1 MKTSDKEKTQY
12 YKSGFECGKQC
23 GMARAIDILK
33 YERTY
38 QAERLEQ
45 LRQEK
50 MKAHVAGNYDKRR
63 ELEQLSE
70 LAIDTIFGL
79 DYAIA
84 KLMGSKE

>member
-1 MKTSDKEKTQY
+1 MSDKEKTQF

-23 GMARAIDILK
+23 GMARAIDILR
-33 YERTY
+33 YERTC

-50 MKAHVAGNYDKRR
+50 MKAHVAGNYDRRR
-63 ELEQLSE
+63 ELEELSK

-84 KLMGSKE
+84 KLMGDKW

>member
-1 MKTSDKEKTQY
+1 MSDKEKTQY

-23 GMARAIDILK
+23 GMARAIDVLR
-33 YERTY
+33 YERASH
-38 QAERLEQ
+38 AERLEQ

-63 ELEQLSE
+63 ELEELSE

-84 KLMGSKE
+84 KLMGDKW